1 MGSPNQVSFRSGMY
15 RCVDCGYV
23 ITVNKGSKF
32 PRCPVHPYPAA
43 WHFVRAIEEP
53 QRTTMPHS
61 HY

>member
-1 MGSPNQVSFRSGMY
+1 MGSPNQINFRSGTY

-43 WHFVRAIEEP
+43 WNFVRPIEP
-53 QRTTMPHS
+53 QGTAVAHH
-61 HY
+61 HYY

>member
-43 WHFVRAIEEP
+43 WHFVRPIEES
-53 QRTTMPHS
+53 QRTAMPHH